1 MYLMCIQNRKALLRT
16 ERNIPIGEDE
26 VLTKRKPEKLAPPR
40 RRAGTRAFASGF
52 TLIELMIVITII
64 FILIGIA
71 VGRYDRSVVR
81 AREATLR
88 QDLMVMR
95 EAIDNYTLDKQAAPQ
110 SIEALQQAGYLR
122 VVPTDPMTSL
132 KDWQPQF
139 DEVVLSPDQT
149 GTGMVDVHSGSERVS
164 PFDGT
169 PYKEW

>member
-1 MYLMCIQNRKALLRT
+1 VLIKPKLETLASLLRKT
-16 ERNIPIGEDE
+16 GR
-26 VLTKRKPEKLAPPR
+26 
-40 RRAGTRAFASGF
+40 RAFATGF

-122 VVPTDPMTSL
+122 VVPTDPMTSAR
-132 KDWQPQF
+132 DWQPQF

-149 GTGMVDVHSGSERVS
+149 GTGMVDVHSASERVS